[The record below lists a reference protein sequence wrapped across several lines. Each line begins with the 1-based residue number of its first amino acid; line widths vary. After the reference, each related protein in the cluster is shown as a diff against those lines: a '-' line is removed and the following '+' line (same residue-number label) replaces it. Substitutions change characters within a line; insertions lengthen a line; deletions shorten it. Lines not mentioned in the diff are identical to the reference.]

1 MLARILQFF
10 LIQRTLVVL
19 MVFAVLAGG
28 WQAFQK
34 IPIDAFPDVS
44 PAQVKIIFKA
54 PGMTPSEVEQRI
66 IAPIE
71 LELLGLPRQKILRS
85 LAKYGIADITLDF
98 SEGTDIYWARQLVS
112 ERLTNMDLPQGV
124 SGGMAPLSTPLSDI
138 FMFSIEG
145 DSLNNMEKRDLLDWV
160 IRPALRSVPG
170 VADVNVLGGFSRT
183 FVVKPDYQ
191 KLQTYHVSLEQLIKA
206 LQENNKNDGAGRLN
220 QGEEVLLVRTQG
232 NLENIADIEN
242 ICL

>member
-1 MLARILQFF
+1 
-10 LIQRTLVVL
+10 
-19 MVFAVLAGG
+19 
-28 WQAFQK
+28 
-34 IPIDAFPDVS
+34 
-44 PAQVKIIFKA
+44 
-54 PGMTPSEVEQRI
+54 
-66 IAPIE
+66 
-71 LELLGLPRQKILRS
+71 
-85 LAKYGIADITLDF
+85 
-98 SEGTDIYWARQLVS
+98 
-112 ERLTNMDLPQGV
+112 
-124 SGGMAPLSTPLSDI
+124 
-138 FMFSIEG
+138 MFSIEG